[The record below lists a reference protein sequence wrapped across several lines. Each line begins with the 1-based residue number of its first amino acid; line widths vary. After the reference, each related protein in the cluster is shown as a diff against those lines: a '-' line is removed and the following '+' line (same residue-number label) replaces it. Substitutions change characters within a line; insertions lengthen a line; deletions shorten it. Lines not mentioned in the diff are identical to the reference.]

1 MRYLF
6 PSLLLLIASLCAAEG
21 PPNVVLIM
29 TDDQGWG
36 DISAQ
41 GNGVR
46 TPNLD
51 RLGAE
56 GIRMTSFYAT
66 QAVCTSSRAALLT
79 GCYPNRIGL
88 GGNAL
93 GPNAS
98 IGINAQEQTLAELLK
113 ARGYRTGI
121 SGKWHLGDKPAFLP
135 PQHGFDESLILP
147 YSNDMWPLGHDRQNP
162 RPSYPPIHWI
172 EAGIIGERVG
182 TWEDMDKVTSR
193 QFDWAEDF
201 VRRHAGKHQPFF
213 LYIAP
218 SMPHTPL
225 GRDAAFKG
233 KGPTPYAEVISEID
247 ARVGRL
253 LQLLRQSGA
262 DANTLFIYT
271 SDNGPWLNFGDH
283 AGSAGHFREGK
294 GTTWEGGV
302 RVPFLARWPG
312 VIKPGRVSAAL
323 AGNLDVLPTVVAA
336 TGAAMPKLPIDGQS
350 FLPLLRGE
358 SENAREVFVYY
369 YAGDNPE
376 AIRKGK
382 WKLHLPHTSRS
393 YEGLK
398 PGVDGA
404 AGPTRQKKIELV
416 LYNLDQDPGER
427 TDVSAKHPDIV
438 SELQA
443 LAAQYKQEL
452 LAGKRAPGR
461 VK

>member
-1 MRYLF
+1 MRLLPALLF
-6 PSLLLLIASLCAAEG
+6 LSAGLSAAG
-21 PPNVVLIM
+21 SPPNVVLIM
-29 TDDQGWG
+29 TDDQGWA

-41 GNGVR
+41 GKGVR

-93 GPNAS
+93 GPNS
-98 IGINAQEQTLAELLK
+98 PIGINPQEQTLAELLK

-135 PQHGFDESLILP
+135 PRHGFDESLILP
-147 YSNDMWPLGHDRQNP
+147 YSNDMWPLGHDPRHP
-162 RPSYPPIHWI
+162 RPSYPLLRWI
-172 EAGIIGERVG
+172 EAGVTGEVVG
-182 TWEDMDKVTSR
+182 TWDDMDKVTAR
-193 QFDWAEDF
+193 QFDWAEAF
-201 VRRHAGKHQPFF
+201 VRRHAGKNQPFF

-225 GRDAAFKG
+225 GRSAAHKG

-247 ARVGRL
+247 ERVGRL
-253 LQLLRQSGA
+253 LELLRQTGA
-262 DANTLFIYT
+262 DNNTLVIYT

-283 AGSAGHFREGK
+283 AGSAGPFREGK

-302 RVPFLARWPG
+302 RVPFLARWPA
-312 VIKPGRVSAAL
+312 VIKPGRVSPAL
-323 AGNLDVLPTVVAA
+323 AANLDILPTVVAA
-336 TGAAMPKLPIDGQS
+336 TGAKSPELPIDGLS

-358 SENAREVFVYY
+358 SETARDAFTYY
-369 YAGDNPE
+369 YAGDNPQ
-376 AIRKGK
+376 AIRKGR

-393 YEGLK
+393 YEGIK
-398 PGVDGA
+398 PGVDGEG
-404 AGPTRQKKIELV
+404 GPTRQKKIELS
-416 LYNLDQDPGER
+416 LYDLEKDPGER
-427 TDVSAKHPDIV
+427 TDVSAQHPEV
-438 SELQA
+438 VEELKT
-443 LAAQYKQEL
+443 LAAKSKQEL